1 MHATF
6 IDTVTLARPA
16 SDFIW
21 LDEKYRSLSFR
32 FRFIYYAN
40 EYDTCTRN
48 RYRKPEKL
56 VPFSDSFLR
65 SLPDETGSKISGLIF
80 LHNCPPIHFKATRPR
95 HYGFEA
101 EAETVDPKAE
111 AARQYINKSHI

>member
-1 MHATF
+1 VQPVHCMHANF

-56 VPFSDSFLR
+56 VPFSDSFFVAYQMKL
-65 SLPDETGSKISGLIF
+65 EAKF
-80 LHNCPPIHFKATRPR
+80 L
-95 HYGFEA
+95 
-101 EAETVDPKAE
+101 D
-111 AARQYINKSHI
+111 